1 MPERLPAAITVLK
14 LAGCCLLASVV
25 ATALTFPF
33 AGGLGLMSNRAS
45 EVVAN
50 GSAQLL
56 EGQVP
61 AVSTMVDAK
70 GNTIAWLYSQRRF
83 EVPSDKIANTMKLAI
98 VSIEDKRFAD
108 HSGVDW
114 KGTLTGLAGY
124 ASGDLDTR
132 GGSTLEQQYVKN
144 YQLLVTA
151 QTDAEKRAAVETT
164 PARKL
169 REIRMALT
177 LDKTFTKSEI
187 LTRYLNLVSFGN
199 NSFGVQD
206 AAQTYFGINASD
218 LNWQQA
224 ALLAGMVQST
234 STLNPYTNPDGAL
247 ARRNVVLDTMIE
259 NLPGE
264 AEALRAAKAEPL
276 GVLPQPN
283 ELPRGC
289 IAAGDRAFFC
299 DYVQEYLS
307 RAGIS
312 KEQVATGGY
321 LIRTTLD
328 PEVQAPVKAAI
339 DKYASPNL
347 AGISSVM
354 SVIKPGKDAHKV
366 LAMASNRKYGL
377 DLEAGE
383 TMRPQPF
390 SLVGDGAGSIFK
402 IFTTAAAL
410 DMGMGI
416 NAQLDVPP
424 RFQAKGLGSGGAKGC
439 PKETWCVV
447 NAGNY
452 RGSMNVTDAL
462 ATSPNTAFAKLI
474 SQVGVGRAVDMAIK
488 LGLRSYANPGTARDY
503 NPDSNESLADFVKRQ
518 NLGSFTLG
526 PIELNA
532 LELSNV
538 AATLASGG
546 VWCPPNPIDQ
556 LIDRNGNEV
565 AVTTETCDQV
575 VPAGL
580 ANTLANAMS
589 KDAVGSG
596 TAAGSAG
603 AAGWDLPM
611 SGKTGTTE
619 AHRSAGFVGFTNR
632 YAAANY
638 IYDDSSSPTDL
649 CSGPLRHCGSGDLYG
664 GNEPSRTWFAAMKPI
679 ANNFGE
685 VQLPPTDPR
694 YVDGAPGSRVPSVAV
709 WMSTPHAS
717 ASRTRA
723 SRSPTKPTRST
734 APPSMVR
741 WSERRPAVKQF
752 RVRSSRSRSATASR
766 RLRLRHRCLRMVG
779 RDRRSDRRWWR
790 FRGCRRSPFRCW
802 RHHPQRLPRR
812 PSQSASCRC
821 RRAIRPRPAVG
832 CVHGC
837 CLAHLDPHRRR
848 GVGLGHRR
856 DWLRCAGRA
865 QCIRPARGDH
875 ASLDSGL
882 HTAAGAAHQRSAY
895 AAQPAP
901 QTGLA
906 ARARQL
912 GAGSGRQHR

>member
-1 MPERLPAAITVLK
+1 MSERPPATITLLK

-25 ATALTFPF
+25 AAAVMFPL
-33 AGGLGLMSNRAS
+33 AGGLGLVSNRAS

-56 EGQVP
+56 QGEVP
-61 AVSTMVDAK
+61 AVSTVQDAK
-70 GNTIAWLYSQRRF
+70 GNVIAWLYSQRRF

-108 HSGVDW
+108 HNGVDW

-124 ASGDLDTR
+124 ASGDVGTR
-132 GGSTLEQQYVKN
+132 GGSTIEQQYIKN

-177 LDKTFTKSEI
+177 LDKTFTKPEI

-206 AAQTYFGINASD
+206 AAQTYFGINAAD

-247 ARRNVVLDTMIE
+247 TRRNLVLDTMIE
-259 NLPGE
+259 NLPQE
-264 AEALRAAKAEPL
+264 EDALRAAKAAPL

-283 ELPRGC
+283 EVPRGC

-307 RAGIS
+307 RAGIN
-312 KEQVATGGY
+312 KEQVARGGY
-321 LIRTTLD
+321 LIKTTLD
-328 PEVQAPVKAAI
+328 PDVQTPVKAAI
-339 DKYASPNL
+339 DRFASPTL

-354 SVIKPGKDAHKV
+354 SVILPGKDSHHV
-366 LAMASNRKYGL
+366 VAMASNRKYGL
-377 DLEAGE
+377 DLSAGE

-390 SLVGDGAGSIFK
+390 SLVGDGAGSVFK

-410 DMGMGI
+410 DLGMGI
-416 NAQLDVPP
+416 SATLEAPA

-439 PKETWCVV
+439 PKDTWCVL

-474 SQVGVGRAVDMAIK
+474 SQIGVTRTVDMAVK
-488 LGLRSYANPGTARDY
+488 LGLRSYAEPGTARDY

-526 PIELNA
+526 PIEVNA

-546 VWCPPNPIDQ
+546 VWCPPSPIDKVF
-556 LIDRNGNEV
+556 DRKGNEI
-565 AVTTETCDQV
+565 AVPAEPCDQV
-575 VPAGL
+575 VPEGL

-589 KDAVGSG
+589 KDAVGMG

-603 AAGWDLPM
+603 AAGWDLPV

-619 AHRSAGFVGFTNR
+619 AHRSSGFVGFTSH

-638 IYDDSSSPTDL
+638 IYDDSTTPTDL
-649 CSGPLRHCGSGDLYG
+649 CSSPLRHCGEGDLYG
-664 GNEPSRTWFAAMKPI
+664 GNEPARTWFTAMKPI
-679 ANNFGE
+679 ATSFGD
-685 VQLPPTDPR
+685 VKLPPTDPR
-694 YVDGAPGSRVPSVAV
+694 YVDGSPASRVPAVTGLDVDAARQRVKEAGFQVNDQTNSVN
-709 WMSTPHAS
+709 SS
-717 ASRTRA
+717 AKYGEVVGT
-723 SRSPTKPTRST
+723 SPSGQTIPGSVVTIQISNGIPP
-734 APPSMVR
+734 APPPPMFP
-741 WSERRPAVKQF
+741 EGGPGGPPPP
-752 RVRSSRSRSATASR
+752 
-766 RLRLRHRCLRMVG
+766 VG
-779 RDRRSDRRWWR
+779 SQVIDIP
-790 FRGCRRSPFRCW
+790 G
-802 RHHPQRLPRR
+802 LP
-812 PSQSASCRC
+812 P
-821 RRAIRPRPAVG
+821 ITIPL
-832 CVHGC
+832 
-837 CLAHLDPHRRR
+837 LAP
-848 GVGLGHRR
+848 
-856 DWLRCAGRA
+856 
-865 QCIRPARGDH
+865 PPP
-875 ASLDSGL
+875 
-882 HTAAGAAHQRSAY
+882 
-895 AAQPAP
+895 AQPP
-901 QTGLA
+901 P
-906 ARARQL
+906 
-912 GAGSGRQHR
+912 

>member
-1 MPERLPAAITVLK
+1 MPERPPATITLLK

-25 ATALTFPF
+25 AAALMFPL
-33 AGGLGLMSNRAS
+33 AGGLGLVSNRAS

-56 EGQVP
+56 QGEVP
-61 AVSTMVDAK
+61 AVSTVQDAK
-70 GNTIAWLYSQRRF
+70 GNVIAWLYSQRRF

-108 HSGVDW
+108 HNGVDW

-124 ASGDLDTR
+124 ASGDIGTR
-132 GGSTLEQQYVKN
+132 GGSTIEQQYIKN

-177 LDKTFTKSEI
+177 LDKTFTKPEI

-206 AAQTYFGINASD
+206 AAQTYFGINAAE

-247 ARRNVVLDTMIE
+247 TRRNLVLDTMIE
-259 NLPGE
+259 NLPQE
-264 AEALRAAKAEPL
+264 EDALRAAKAAPL
-276 GVLPQPN
+276 GILPQPN
-283 ELPRGC
+283 EVPRGC

-312 KEQVATGGY
+312 KEQVARGGY
-321 LIRTTLD
+321 LIKTTLD
-328 PEVQAPVKAAI
+328 PDVQIPVKTAI
-339 DKYASPNL
+339 DRFASPTL

-354 SVIKPGKDAHKV
+354 SVILPGKDSHHV
-366 LAMASNRKYGL
+366 VAMASNRTYGL
-377 DLEAGE
+377 DLSAGE

-416 NAQLDVPP
+416 SATLEAPA

-439 PKETWCVV
+439 PKDTWCVI

-474 SQVGVGRAVDMAIK
+474 SQIGVTRTVDMAVK
-488 LGLRSYANPGTARDY
+488 LGLRSYAEPGTARDY

-526 PIELNA
+526 PIEVNA

-546 VWCPPNPIDQ
+546 VWCPPSPIDKVF
-556 LIDRNGNEV
+556 DRKGNEV
-565 AVTTETCDQV
+565 AVPAEPCDQV
-575 VPAGL
+575 VPEGL

-589 KDAVGSG
+589 KDALGMG

-603 AAGWDLPM
+603 AAGWDLPV

-619 AHRSAGFVGFTNR
+619 AHRSSGFLGFTSH

-638 IYDDSSSPTDL
+638 IYDDSTTPTDL
-649 CSGPLRHCGSGDLYG
+649 CSSPLRHCGDGDLYG
-664 GNEPSRTWFAAMKPI
+664 GHEPARTWFTAMKPI
-679 ANNFGE
+679 ATSFGE
-685 VQLPPTDPR
+685 VKLPPTDPR
-694 YVDGAPGSRVPSVAV
+694 YVDGSPASRVPAVTGLDVDAARQRIKEAGFQVNDQTNSVN
-709 WMSTPHAS
+709 SS
-717 ASRTRA
+717 AKYGEVVGT
-723 SRSPTKPTRST
+723 SPAGQTIPGSVVTIQISNGIPP
-734 APPSMVR
+734 APPPPMYP
-741 WSERRPAVKQF
+741 EGGGGPAGGPPPP
-752 RVRSSRSRSATASR
+752 
-766 RLRLRHRCLRMVG
+766 VG
-779 RDRRSDRRWWR
+779 SQVIDIP
-790 FRGCRRSPFRCW
+790 G
-802 RHHPQRLPRR
+802 LP
-812 PSQSASCRC
+812 P
-821 RRAIRPRPAVG
+821 ITIPL
-832 CVHGC
+832 
-837 CLAHLDPHRRR
+837 LAP
-848 GVGLGHRR
+848 
-856 DWLRCAGRA
+856 
-865 QCIRPARGDH
+865 PPP
-875 ASLDSGL
+875 
-882 HTAAGAAHQRSAY
+882 
-895 AAQPAP
+895 AQPP
-901 QTGLA
+901 P
-906 ARARQL
+906 
-912 GAGSGRQHR
+912 